1 MSPPLKGLYGSDRS
15 LLSPAAARLADRG
28 ILKWVIAITAALG
41 AILEVI
47 DTSIVNVAM
56 PDIQGN
62 LGATLAEVGWIST
75 GYACANVVMIPLTA
89 WLSDRF
95 GRKQYLLFS
104 LIGFTA
110 ASVLC
115 GLANSLSLLIV
126 ARVLQGLC
134 GGGLLAKAQ
143 SILFE
148 TFPRS
153 EQPAAQALF
162 GIGVIAGPA
171 LGPVLGGYLTDT
183 LGWRWIFFINLPF
196 GILAVLMTIIFLPRD
211 EASELDH
218 TRVDWAGIGLLTVG
232 LACFQTM
239 LEEGQQ
245 EDWFSSRFILTMAA
259 GAALGL
265 GLFIWR
271 ELSIEHPAVD
281 LRVLRHRSLAAGSA
295 YSLVLGMGLYGVM
308 FAVPIFVQD
317 YLHFTATQSGLLL
330 MPGALASAVMM
341 IVMGRLSGRVDARVL
356 IACGALMT
364 VSTAMMLADINPST
378 STSSLFWPLVL
389 RGLGSVTMFLP
400 LSLATL
406 GDLPKRDVAAGAG
419 FYNLTRQMGSS
430 IGIALIT
437 TALAHREAIHRAIL
451 VEKVTPIGGSP
462 ATQAHLFGPALSAH
476 LQLYDFM
483 FIFHSAD
490 PVRAQHQALMMIDQ
504 TINSQATLL
513 SFADVFRYVAIA
525 FFLTLPLLLLLGRG
539 RNKAVAAAAH

>member
-1 MSPPLKGLYGSDRS
+1 MSAPLTGLYGSDRS
-15 LLSPAAARLADRG
+15 LLSPLAARMADRG
-28 ILKWVIAITAALG
+28 ILKWVIALTAALG

-104 LIGFTA
+104 LAGFTA

-115 GLANSLSLLIV
+115 GLSTSLGMLIFS
-126 ARVLQGLC
+126 RVLQGLC

-148 TFPRS
+148 TFS
-153 EQPAAQALF
+153 KKEQPAAQALF

-171 LGPVLGGYLTDT
+171 FGPVLGGYLTDM

-196 GILAVLMTIIFLPRD
+196 GILAVLMTIAFLPRD
-211 EASELDH
+211 VASTTGDK
-218 TRVDWAGIGLLTVG
+218 RVDWLGIGLLTLS
-232 LACFQTM
+232 LASFQTM

-245 EDWFSSRFILTMAA
+245 EDWFSSKFIITMAV
-259 GAALGL
+259 GAVVGTAF
-265 GLFIWR
+265 FIWR
-271 ELSIEHPAVD
+271 ELTVESPAVD
-281 LRVLRHRSLAAGSA
+281 LRVLKHRSLAAGSL

-330 MPGALASAVMM
+330 MPGALASACMM
-341 IVMGRLSGRVDARVL
+341 IVMGKISGKLDARFL
-356 IACGALMT
+356 IACGALTT
-364 VSTAMMLADINPST
+364 VATALLLSRINPDT
-378 STSSLFWPLVL
+378 GTGSLFLPLVL
-389 RGLGSVTMFLP
+389 RGLGSVMMFLP

-406 GDLPKRDVAAGAG
+406 GSLPKSAIAAGSG
-419 FYNLTRQMGSS
+419 FYSLTRQMGSS
-430 IGIALIT
+430 IGIAAIT
-437 TALAHREAIHRAIL
+437 TYLAHRETVHRANL
-451 VEKVTPIGGSP
+451 VERITSTNAAAQTRV
-462 ATQAHLFGPALSAH
+462 QL
-476 LQLYDFM
+476 LQGNFSL
-483 FIFHSAD
+483 HTAD
-490 PVRAQHQALMMIDQ
+490 PVHAHQQAMSVIDQ
-504 TINSQATLL
+504 TINGQALLL
-513 SFADVFRYVAIA
+513 SFADVFFYVALA
-525 FFLTLPLLLLLGRG
+525 FVVTLPLLLLLGKGGNRE
-539 RNKAVAAAAH
+539 ASAAAH

>member
-1 MSPPLKGLYGSDRS
+1 MSPALQGLYGSDRR

-28 ILKWVIAITAALG
+28 VLKWVIALTVALG

-56 PDIQGN
+56 PNIQGN
-62 LGATLAEVGWIST
+62 LGATLSEVGWIST

-104 LIGFTA
+104 LAGFTA
-110 ASVLC
+110 ASILC
-115 GLANSLSLLIV
+115 GLSTSLMMLIV
-126 ARVLQGLC
+126 ARILQGLC

-148 TFPRS
+148 TFS
-153 EQPAAQALF
+153 KKEQPAAQALF

-196 GILAVLMTIIFLPRD
+196 GILAVLMAIIFLPRD
-211 EASELDH
+211 TPSRLNQS
-218 TRVDWAGIGLLTVG
+218 RVDWWGIGLLTIG

-245 EDWFSSRFILTMAA
+245 EDWFSSNFIILMTA
-259 GAALGL
+259 GAVIGGA
-265 GLFIWR
+265 LFIWR
-271 ELSIEHPAVD
+271 ELTTDHPAVD
-281 LRVLRHRSLAAGSA
+281 LRVLRHRSLLAGSL

-341 IVMGRLSGRVDARVL
+341 IVMGKVSGKADPRVL
-356 IACGALMT
+356 IGLGALAT
-364 VSTAMMLADINPST
+364 VVTALLLANINPDT
-378 STSSLFWPLVL
+378 GTDSLFWPLVL
-389 RGLGSVTMFLP
+389 RGIGSVMMFVP

-406 GDLPKRDVAAGAG
+406 GSLPKADIAAGSG
-419 FYNLTRQMGSS
+419 FYSLTRQLGSS
-430 IGIALIT
+430 IGIAAIT
-437 TALAHREAIHRAIL
+437 TALAHRETLHRATL
-451 VEKVTPIGGSP
+451 VEHIVAGHPQTD
-462 ATQAHLFGPALSAH
+462 ARLHLLTGAFSRH
-476 LQLYDFM
+476 T
-483 FIFHSAD
+483 AD
-490 PVRAQHQALMMIDQ
+490 PVHAHQQALQVVDHVV
-504 TINSQATLL
+504 NGQALLL
-513 SFADVFRYVAIA
+513 SFADVFYYVAIA
-525 FFLTLPLLLLLGRG
+525 FIVTLPLLLLLGKGGNRE
-539 RNKAVAAAAH
+539 AAAAAH

>member
-1 MSPPLKGLYGSDRS
+1 MSSALPGLYGSDRS
-15 LLSPAAARLADRG
+15 LLSPLAARMADRG
-28 ILKWVIAITAALG
+28 ILKWVIALTAALG

-104 LIGFTA
+104 LAGFTA

-115 GLANSLSLLIV
+115 GLSTNLTMLIL

-148 TFPRS
+148 TFPKKDL
-153 EQPAAQALF
+153 PAAQALF

-171 LGPVLGGYLTDT
+171 LGPVFGGYLTDT

-211 EASELDH
+211 TKSELDH
-218 TRVDWAGIGLLTVG
+218 SRVDWWGIGLLTVA

-245 EDWFSSRFILTMAA
+245 EDWFSSDFIITMTV
-259 GAALGL
+259 GAVVGGA
-265 GLFIWR
+265 LFIWR
-271 ELSIEHPAVD
+271 ELSIDRPAVD

-308 FAVPIFVQD
+308 FAVPIFVQN
-317 YLHFTATQSGLLL
+317 YLHFTATQSGMLL
-330 MPGALASAVMM
+330 MPGALASAVTM
-341 IVMGRLSGRVDARVL
+341 IVMGKISGKADPRVL
-356 IACGALMT
+356 IACGAMAT
-364 VSTAMMLADINPST
+364 VATALLLADINPDT
-378 STSSLFWPLVL
+378 STHSLFWPLIL
-389 RGLGSVTMFLP
+389 RGLGGVMMFIP

-406 GDLPKRDVAAGAG
+406 GNLPKADIAAGSG
-419 FYNLTRQMGSS
+419 FYSLTRQLGSS
-430 IGIALIT
+430 IGIAAIT
-437 TALAHREAIHRAIL
+437 TALAHQETLHRSTL
-451 VEKVTPIGGSP
+451 VEHVTASSP
-462 ATQAHLFGPALSAH
+462 QANARMELLTAAFRLRT
-476 LQLYDFM
+476 
-483 FIFHSAD
+483 AD
-490 PVRAQHQALMMIDQ
+490 PVHAHQQALSVIDQ
-504 TINSQATLL
+504 TVNGQALLL
-513 SFADVFRYVAIA
+513 SFADVFYYVAIA
-525 FFLTLPLLLLLGRG
+525 FIITLPLLLLLGKG
-539 RNKAVAAAAH
+539 GNKEAAAAAH

>member
-1 MSPPLKGLYGSDRS
+1 MSSDNKGLYGSNRS
-15 LLSPAAARLADRG
+15 LLSPFAARLADRG

-41 AILEVI
+41 AILEII

-95 GRKQYLLFS
+95 GRKRYLIFS
-104 LIGFTA
+104 LAGFTI

-115 GLANSLSLLIV
+115 GLAPNLPMLIV
-126 ARVLQGLC
+126 SRVLQGLC

-143 SILFE
+143 SVLFE
-148 TFPRS
+148 TFPKK

-171 LGPVLGGYLTDT
+171 FGPVLGGFLTDT

-196 GILAVLMTIIFLPRD
+196 GILAIMMAMIFLPRD
-211 EASELDH
+211 EASERDH
-218 TRVDWAGIGLLTVG
+218 STVDWGGIALLAVG

-245 EDWFSSRFILTMAA
+245 EDWFSSHFIQTMAI
-259 GAALGL
+259 GSFLGL
-265 GLFIWR
+265 IFFIWR
-271 ELSIEHPAVD
+271 ELTTEHPAVD
-281 LRVLRHRSLAAGSA
+281 LRVLRHRSLAAGSM
-295 YSLVLGMGLYGVM
+295 YSLILGMGLYGVM

-317 YLHFTATQSGLLL
+317 YLQFTATQSGMLL
-330 MPGALASAVMM
+330 MPGAVASAIMM
-341 IVMGRLSGRVDARVL
+341 IVMGKISGKIDARLL
-356 IACGALMT
+356 IAIGAMVLT
-364 VSTAMMLADINPST
+364 TSAVMLSKINPDT
-378 STSSLFWPLVL
+378 GVDTLFWPLVL
-389 RGLGSVTMFLP
+389 RGFGTVAMFLP

-406 GDLPKRDVAAGAG
+406 GDLPKRDIAAGSG

-437 TALAHREAIHRAIL
+437 TSLAHRESIHRAVL
-451 VEKVTPIGGSP
+451 AEKINMAQPQTLSRL
-462 ATQAHLFGPALSAH
+462 HLFTGAFNQH
-476 LQLYDFM
+476 T
-483 FIFHSAD
+483 AD
-490 PVRAQHQALMMIDQ
+490 PVLAKHQALAAMDGIL
-504 TINSQATLL
+504 NSQSLLL
-513 SFADVFRYVAIA
+513 SFADVFMYVAAA
-525 FFLTLPLLLLLGRG
+525 FVITLPLLFLLGKG
-539 RNKAVAAAAH
+539 ANKQAAAAAH

>member
-1 MSPPLKGLYGSDRS
+1 MSSALPGLYGSDRR
-15 LLSPAAARLADRG
+15 LLSPVAARMADRG
-28 ILKWVIAITAALG
+28 LLKWIIALTAALG

-104 LIGFTA
+104 LAGFTA

-115 GLANSLSLLIV
+115 GLSTNLAMLIL

-148 TFPRS
+148 TFPKK

-171 LGPVLGGYLTDT
+171 LGPVFGGYLTDT

-196 GILAVLMTIIFLPRD
+196 GILAVLMAILFLPRD
-211 EASELDH
+211 TPGELDH
-218 TRVDWAGIGLLTVG
+218 STVDWWGIGLLTLA

-245 EDWFSSRFILTMAA
+245 EDWFGSNFIILMTA
-259 GAALGL
+259 GAVIGGA
-265 GLFIWR
+265 LFIWR
-271 ELSIEHPAVD
+271 ELSVEHPAVD
-281 LRVLRHRSLAAGSA
+281 LRVLRHRALAAGSA

-308 FAVPIFVQD
+308 FAVPIFVQN

-330 MPGALASAVMM
+330 MPGALASAVTM
-341 IVMGRLSGRVDARVL
+341 IVMGKVSGKADPRIL
-356 IACGALMT
+356 IALGALAT
-364 VSTAMMLADINPST
+364 VGTALLLADINPDT
-378 STSSLFWPLVL
+378 SVESMFWPLIL
-389 RGLGSVTMFLP
+389 RGLGGVMMFMP

-406 GDLPKRDVAAGAG
+406 GSLPKADIAAGSG
-419 FYNLTRQMGSS
+419 FYSLTRQLGSS
-430 IGIALIT
+430 IGIAAIT
-437 TALAHREAIHRAIL
+437 TALAHRETVHRATL
-451 VEKVTPIGGSP
+451 VEHVTAASPQANARLELLGG
-462 ATQAHLFGPALSAH
+462 AFRLHT
-476 LQLYDFM
+476 
-483 FIFHSAD
+483 AD
-490 PVRAQHQALMMIDQ
+490 PVHAHQQALSVIDQ
-504 TINSQATLL
+504 TINGQALLL
-513 SFADVFRYVAIA
+513 SFADVFYYVAIA
-525 FFLTLPLLLLLGRG
+525 FVVTLPLLLLLGKGGNRE
-539 RNKAVAAAAH
+539 AAAAAH